1 MSFKGWKCAK
11 LGDIVEISS
20 SKRIFA
26 KEYTQKG
33 IPFYRGKEVIEKSQ
47 DNKISNELFI
57 SVDRYTEIKEKFGV
71 PKQGD
76 ILLTSVGT
84 LGVPYLV
91 QEEEFYFKDGNL
103 TWFKNFSSQC
113 DNKFIYL
120 WLQSSFCRNQIYAK
134 AIGSTQKALTIE
146 TLKNFELLLPP
157 LEEQK
162 AIADILSSLDDK
174 IELNNQMNETL
185 EEMAQA
191 LFKRWFIDFEFP
203 NEEGQP
209 YKSSGGEMVESE
221 LGMIPRG
228 WNVLKLDDI
237 GEVVAGGTPSTKCQE
252 YYDGNISWITPKDL
266 SGYNRKFIQKGERSI
281 TELGLQKSSAKMMPK
296 GSVLFSSRAPIGY
309 ITIADNS
316 LCTNQGFKSIVCNE
330 KYMSKNYIYYL
341 LKQEKDKIISIASG
355 STFKEVSGTTMK
367 NYKIIVP
374 HLSLLEKFENVVKT
388 HDDILK
394 KNYTENDLLTEIRD
408 ALLPKLMSGEI
419 CVSDLES

>member
-1 MSFKGWKCAK
+1 MSFKQWEVLNLEDICVSITDGAHSSPKSVENGYPMASVKDMNYFEINLSTCRQISEEDYLKLVKAKCKPEKNDILIAK
-11 LGDIVEISS
+11 DGSYLKHVHVV
-20 SKRIFA
+20 
-26 KEYTQKG
+26 KEE
-33 IPFYRGKEVIEKSQ
+33 KEVVILSSIAILKP
-47 DNKISNELFI
+47 NIKKICPEFL
-57 SVDRYTEIKEKFGV
+57 RYYLLSPRAKTDLEMGYVSGSAIRRIVLKDFKRFPVQV
-71 PKQGD
+71 P
-76 ILLTSVGT
+76 S
-84 LGVPYLV
+84 
-91 QEEEFYFKDGNL
+91 
-103 TWFKNFSSQC
+103 
-113 DNKFIYL
+113 
-120 WLQSSFCRNQIYAK
+120 
-134 AIGSTQKALTIE
+134 IG
-146 TLKNFELLLPP
+146 
-157 LEEQK
+157 EQK
-162 AIADILSSLDDK
+162 AIAAILSSLDDK
-174 IELNNQMNETL
+174 IKLNNQINETL

-191 LFKRWFIDFEFP
+191 LFKRWFVDFEFP

-209 YKSSGGEMVESE
+209 YKSSSGEMVESE

-408 ALLPKLMSGEI
+408 ALLSKLMSGEI
-419 CVSDLES
+419 RVSDFES